1 MSGVLSLF
9 GIGRA
14 DDRHSNPDISVE
26 IFDTVI
32 ARISHAVS
40 VSNREEGG
48 KFVGKISQN
57 RNHIKIRVETYI
69 DSGPRVNNSVGHLM
83 PDGEYQEAMFRV
95 LEKFDQD
102 INYLGSWHTHHCN
115 GLAELSQGDIRG
127 YRETVNSRQYDL
139 DYFFALLI
147 TDLYGAE
154 LRKRYYL
161 FVRSQGYADIPD
173 SAVHIIK
180 GASPLEQ
187 ILKSAEEAAFAH
199 RSSQANF
206 YRGASEHRP
215 QMEVATDFMQKIRSE
230 DRGWI
235 LNSFP
240 TAQTLEAKKDGSIY
254 WRWLI
259 PLDDGELKVR
269 YQYPSYSSSKPAHLE
284 IIYDSEEVISENI
297 LLNSSRFEQ
306 IDKYLALAMEKAKSI
321 ALRNTK

>member
-1 MSGVLSLF
+1 MSSLF
-9 GIGRA
+9 RLLGGGRA
-14 DDRHSNPDISVE
+14 DSRHSNLDISVE

-48 KFVGKISQN
+48 KFIGKISQN
-57 RNHIKIRVETYI
+57 GNQIKIRVETYI

-95 LEKFDQD
+95 LERFDQD
-102 INYLGSWHTHHCN
+102 IHYLGSWHTHHCN

-127 YRETVNSRQYDL
+127 YTETVNSRQYDL

-147 TDLYGAE
+147 TE
-154 LRKRYYL
+154 LCGSELGKRYYL
-161 FVRSQGYADIPD
+161 FCRSQEFAEIPD
-173 SAVHIIK
+173 SAIHIIQ
-180 GASPLEQ
+180 GSSPLEQ
-187 ILKSAEEAAFAH
+187 ILKTAEEVAFAH
-199 RSSQANF
+199 RRSQANF

-215 QMEVATDFMQKIRSE
+215 QMEVAADFMQKIRSE

-235 LNSFP
+235 LNNFP
-240 TAQTLEAKKDGSIY
+240 AAQTLEAKRDGSIY

-259 PLDDGELKVR
+259 LLDNGELNVR
-269 YQYPSYSSSKPAHLE
+269 YQYPIYYSSKPAYLE
-284 IIYDSEEVISENI
+284 IIYDSKQIISENI
-297 LLNSSRFEQ
+297 VLNSSRFEQ
-306 IDKYLALAMEKAKSI
+306 INKYLDLAMNQAKSI

>member
-1 MSGVLSLF
+1 MSGVLSWF

-14 DDRHSNPDISVE
+14 DYRHSNLDISVE

-48 KFVGKISQN
+48 KFIGKISQN
-57 RNHIKIRVETYI
+57 GNQIKIRVETYI

-95 LEKFDQD
+95 LETFDQD
-102 INYLGSWHTHHCN
+102 IHYLGSWHTHHCN

-127 YRETVNSRQYDL
+127 YTETVNSRQYDL

-147 TDLYGAE
+147 TDLSVAE

-161 FVRSQGYADIPD
+161 FVRSQGSAEIPD
-173 SAVHIIK
+173 SAVHILK
-180 GASPLEQ
+180 GTSPLEK
-187 ILKSAEEAAFAH
+187 ILKSAEETAFAH
-199 RSSQANF
+199 RISQANF
-206 YRGASEHRP
+206 YGGASEHRP
-215 QMEVATDFMQKIRSE
+215 QMEVAADFMQKIRSE
-230 DRGWI
+230 DREWI
-235 LNSFP
+235 LNEYP
-240 TAQTLEAKKDGSIY
+240 RAQTLKAKKDGSTY

-259 PLDDGELKVR
+259 FLHDGELKVR
-269 YQYPSYSSSKPAHLE
+269 YQYPSDSSSKPAHLT

-297 LLNSSRFEQ
+297 LLTPSRFEQ
-306 IDKYLALAMEKAKSI
+306 IDKYLQMATEKANSI
-321 ALRNTK
+321 ASRNKK

>member
-1 MSGVLSLF
+1 MSGVLSWL

-14 DDRHSNPDISVE
+14 DYRHSNLDISVE

-48 KFVGKISQN
+48 KFIGKISQN
-57 RNHIKIRVETYI
+57 GNQIKIRVETYI

-95 LEKFDQD
+95 LETFDQD
-102 INYLGSWHTHHCN
+102 IHYLGSWHTHHCN

-127 YRETVNSRQYDL
+127 YTETVNSRQYDL

-147 TDLYGAE
+147 TDLSVAE

-161 FVRSQGYADIPD
+161 FVRSQGSAEIPD
-173 SAVHIIK
+173 SAVHILK
-180 GASPLEQ
+180 GTSPLEK
-187 ILKSAEEAAFAH
+187 ILKSAEETAFDH
-199 RSSQANF
+199 RRSQANF
-206 YRGASEHRP
+206 DGGASEHRP
-215 QMEVATDFMQKIRSE
+215 QMEVAADFMQKIRSE

-235 LNSFP
+235 LNRFP
-240 TAQTLEAKKDGSIY
+240 SAQTLKAKKDGSTY

-259 PLDDGELKVR
+259 FLHDGELKVR
-269 YQYPSYSSSKPAHLE
+269 YQYPSDSSSKQAHLT

-297 LLNSSRFEQ
+297 LLTPSRFEQ
-306 IDKYLALAMEKAKSI
+306 IDQYLQMATEKANSI
-321 ALRNTK
+321 PSRNKK

>member
-1 MSGVLSLF
+1 MN
-9 GIGRA
+9 
-14 DDRHSNPDISVE
+14 RHYNPDISVE

-48 KFVGKISQN
+48 KFIGKISQN
-57 RNHIKIRVETYI
+57 GNQIKIRVETYI

-102 INYLGSWHTHHCN
+102 IHYLGSWHTHHCN
-115 GLAELSQGDIRG
+115 GLAKLSPGDIRG
-127 YRETVNSRQYDL
+127 YTETVNSRQYNL

-154 LRKRYYL
+154 LQKRYYL
-161 FVRSQGYADIPD
+161 FVRNQEYADIWD
-173 SAVHIIK
+173 SAVHILK
-180 GASPLEQ
+180 GSSPLEQ
-187 ILKSAEEAAFAH
+187 ILKSAEETAFAH
-199 RSSQANF
+199 RRSQANF
-206 YRGASEHRP
+206 YGGASEHRP
-215 QMEVATDFMQKIRSE
+215 QIEVAADFMQKIRSE

-235 LNSFP
+235 LNNFP
-240 TAQTLEAKKDGSIY
+240 SAQTLKAKKDGSIY

-259 PLDDGELKVR
+259 SLDYGDLKVR
-269 YQYPSYSSSKPAHLE
+269 YQYPSDSSSKPAHLE

-297 LLNSSRFEQ
+297 LLDPSRFKQ
-306 IDKYLALAMEKAKSI
+306 IDKYLQMAIDKISLKVS
-321 ALRNTK
+321 TQ